1 MYALANVVG
10 RNIRSFYPESK
21 NPFVKRNDLNVTISP
36 RVNTENTASILWS
49 HTRDTDLENDWLPNH
64 FVLLIPERLIRVKP
78 NKTQPIRRKCDITNF
93 FDKIPSSKSTEK
105 KAEVIQVPPS
115 KRIKKERKVKEGEGK
130 TKEKKNKEDDRYRC
144 KFDKEWSKKN
154 PCIQPVKENPQVFF
168 CTICSKKVSF
178 SHQAFGDVVRHCKTA
193 LHIKF
198 KDEMN
203 RQHKIE
209 KPDDLLKKKV

>member
-1 MYALANVVG
+1 M
-10 RNIRSFYPESK
+10 
-21 NPFVKRNDLNVTISP
+21 
-36 RVNTENTASILWS
+36 
-49 HTRDTDLENDWLPNH
+49 
-64 FVLLIPERLIRVKP
+64 IPERLIRVKP
-78 NKTQPIRRKCDITNF
+78 NETKPIRRKCDITNL

-105 KAEVIQVPPS
+105 KVEVIQVPPPE
-115 KRIKKERKVKEGEGK
+115 RIKKERKVKKEGEGK
-130 TKEKKNKEDDRYRC
+130 TEEKKNKKNDHSTRKLEGSATYRC
-144 KFDKEWSKKN
+144 KFDKEWPKKN
-154 PCIQPVKENPQVFF
+154 PCIQPVKEDPHAFF
-168 CTICSKKVSF
+168 CTICSKKVSC

>member
-1 MYALANVVG
+1 M
-10 RNIRSFYPESK
+10 
-21 NPFVKRNDLNVTISP
+21 
-36 RVNTENTASILWS
+36 
-49 HTRDTDLENDWLPNH
+49 
-64 FVLLIPERLIRVKP
+64 IPERFIPVKP
-78 NKTQPIRRKCDITNF
+78 NEAQLIQRKYNITNF
-93 FDKIPSSKSTEK
+93 FAKIPSRKSTEK
-105 KAEVIQVPPS
+105 KTEVTQVPPP
-115 KRIKKERKVKEGEGK
+115 KRLRRRKVKIEGEGK
-130 TKEKKNKEDDRYRC
+130 TEEKKNKEDDRSTRKLEGSATYRC

-154 PCIQPVKENPQVFF
+154 PCIQPVKEDPHAFF

-209 KPDDLLKKKV
+209 KPDDLLKKKYLCLNLDCSVINFDC